1 MIKSKKYL
9 FAILFSM
16 FLSCSQK
23 PAAESQTVQS
33 NDDRIRL
40 IIDTDANNELDDQ
53 HALAYAFANQK
64 VFDIEGITVNNTI
77 NGDGIDGHYNEALRV
92 MKLFNVDAII
102 PLYKGAT
109 KTFSE
114 ILPDINNS
122 EFDGKAAVDF
132 IIQQAKADDKRQ
144 LVLLPIGKLTN
155 IALALQ
161 KAPEIKDKIKIVW
174 LGSNYPEA
182 GEYNLENDTTSVNP
196 VIKSGAPFE
205 MVVVRYGI
213 PSGTY
218 KVSVTRKEIEENMTG
233 KGAVAKEAV
242 TGRHGGVFKTFG
254 DYSVNLFQHAKMD
267 GDPPSRSLFDMAAV
281 AILKNPTWA
290 TKTEIPAPVL
300 SGNHWISKSSNES
313 KIWLWENF
321 NRDMI
326 IQDLFDSMK
335 SGK

>member
-1 MIKSKKYL
+1 ML
-9 FAILFSM
+9 FPVL
-16 FLSCSQK
+16 LSCSQK
-23 PAAESQTVQS
+23 PAGESQTVQS
-33 NDDRIRL
+33 NDERIRL

-64 VFDIEGITVNNTI
+64 IFDIEGITLNNTI

-92 MKLFNVDAII
+92 MKLCNVGEII

-114 ILPDINNS
+114 ILPDINNA
-122 EFDGKAAVDF
+122 EYDGKAAVDF

-161 KAPEIKDKIKIVW
+161 KAPEIKSKIKIVW

-218 KVSVTRKEIEENMTG
+218 AVSVTRKEIEENMTG
-233 KGAVAKEAV
+233 KGVVAKEAV

-267 GDPPSRSLFDMAAV
+267 GDPPSRSLYDMAAV

-290 TKTEIPAPVL
+290 TRKEIPAPVL
-300 SGNHWISKSSNES
+300 SGNHWIINASSEH

-321 NRDMI
+321 NRDKI
-326 IQDLFDSMK
+326 VQDLFESIK
-335 SGK
+335 STK